1 IAQVLA
7 VAGYEV
13 VIRDLSQ
20 QILDET
26 RAEVVDRKWGLKR
39 SVEKGKVG
47 FDLAAAAIERIGYTL
62 ELDDLARCDFI
73 IEAVPEKLDLKQSVF
88 AELDRV
94 IKPDAILTSNT
105 SGFPIVDIVRDV
117 STRRR
122 ALCAGMH
129 FSNPVPVMRMCEV
142 IVTPETSVS
151 TTET

>member
-1 IAQVLA
+1 
-7 VAGYEV
+7 
-13 VIRDLSQ
+13 
-20 QILDET
+20 
-26 RAEVVDRKWGLKR
+26 
-39 SVEKGKVG
+39 
-47 FDLAAAAIERIGYTL
+47 
-62 ELDDLARCDFI
+62 
-73 IEAVPEKLDLKQSVF
+73 EKLDLKQSVF

-151 TTET
+151 TTETVRGVAEEAGRAVSMVRDAPGTYGFILNRVFAAAYREAKKIVDDGLATEEDVDKAMITGRNWPAAFFGHRGGIGKQW